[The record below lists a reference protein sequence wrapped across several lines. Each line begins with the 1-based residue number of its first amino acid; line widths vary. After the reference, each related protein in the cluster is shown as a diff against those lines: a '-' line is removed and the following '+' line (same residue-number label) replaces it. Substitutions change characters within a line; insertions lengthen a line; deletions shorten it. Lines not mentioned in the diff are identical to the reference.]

1 MTDQVFMFTVT
12 TGLHSVC
19 CTVVLNNGKMDIHRD
34 FKSATKDTNKVQK
47 PIINLY
53 NTTYN
58 REQTFPSLNILRRGF
73 MF

>member
-1 MTDQVFMFTVT
+1 MFTVT
-12 TGLHSVC
+12 TGLYSVC
-19 CTVVLNNGKMDIHRD
+19 RTVVRNNGKIDIQRD
-34 FKSATKDTNKVQK
+34 SSQQQKDTNKVQK